1 MFPTT
6 LIAVSTMLLAAPH
19 SAAWTWLLRLGGLGL
34 ILLAFVDNSVIPL
47 PGSMDLLTIVLA
59 AHHPEWWWYYAIMA
73 TIGGIVGAYPTYRLG
88 RRGGK
93 AALERKLSPE
103 RVEEVYTAFER
114 YGAFAV
120 AVPALIPPPF
130 PLSPFLIAAGALRL
144 PERRF
149 FTALAIGR
157 GVRYFLVAWLG
168 AHYRRQ
174 LVHFFRTY
182 YQPILWVAIALAVLS
197 ALVALA
203 FWMRHRRKQRVVRAP
218 STQPRAA

>member
-1 MFPTT
+1 MSPTA
-6 LIAVSTMLLAAPH
+6 LIALSTVILAAPH
-19 SAAWTWLLRLGGLGL
+19 SATWLWLLRLGGLGL

-73 TIGGIVGAYPTYRLG
+73 TIGGVLGAYPTYRLG

-93 AALERKLSPE
+93 AALERKLSKEKVE
-103 RVEEVYTAFER
+103 RVCAAFEKH
-114 YGAFAV
+114 GAWAI
-120 AVPALIPPPF
+120 AIPALIPPPF
-130 PLSPFLIAAGALRL
+130 PLSPFLLAAGGLRL
-144 PERRF
+144 PLRKF

-157 GVRYFLVAWLG
+157 GVRYFLIAWLG

-174 LVHFFRTY
+174 LVHFFRAY

-197 ALVALA
+197 ALLALG
-203 FWMRHRRKQRVVRAP
+203 FWLRHRHQQRGIRAP
-218 STQPRAA
+218 SPQPRVA